1 MMKIEELKPHP
12 RNSEFFD
19 DMSGDKWKEFLESI
33 KTSGVIE
40 PIVITQD
47 KVIVSG
53 HQRVR
58 ACKEL
63 GITEIL
69 AETKHYNSEDDV
81 IKDLLETNIRQ
92 RGTVGGSEKKL
103 TARID
108 ELKRIYGIRAG
119 STNQKGTE
127 IGASV
132 GLSNSREQSKTFDQI
147 LADEG
152 IDRATYFKAK
162 KLQSLSPEIQQ
173 LIEEDKISATT
184 AYKLIAK
191 LSDIEQEQLIQSLP
205 VTEKLTQKQVQSY
218 VNQLKTKQDSVDLLK
233 QKYVEL
239 QEQLK
244 QANNDNPKKE
254 ELEQQIEHLKKRI
267 VDLVQE
273 KDKIERQKTKTVVE
287 RVEVDKPETLQQIT
301 DLRNELQKKTED
313 NRTLSNMNIEQA
325 QMLSKFMG
333 SSTEYQLVSHCSEI
347 TLKMLNFVKEM
358 SQYDYMA
365 ETFNSIPLA
374 TRMEYARCIR
384 SVKQWADNILETI
397 QTQENKYAVH
407 IN

>member
-1 MMKIEELKPHP
+1 MKIEELIPHK

-19 DMSGDKWKEFLESI
+19 DMTGEKWQEFLESI

-69 AETKHYNSEDDV
+69 AETKHYKSEDDI

-108 ELKRIYGIRAG
+108 ELKRIYGIRNG
-119 STNQKGTE
+119 SHGEKR
-127 IGASV
+127 V
-132 GLSNSREQSKTFDQI
+132 GLSNSDNNKTFDQI

-152 IDRATYFKAK
+152 IDRETYFKAK

-205 VTEKLTQKQVQSY
+205 ITEKLTQKQVQEY

-239 QEQLK
+239 QEQLN
-244 QANNDNPKKE
+244 QTITDNQNKK
-254 ELEQQIEHLKKRI
+254 ELEQQIQQYRI
-267 VDLVQE
+267 KIANLIQE
-273 KDKIERQKTKTVVE
+273 KDKIEKQKTKTVTE
-287 RVEVDKPETLQQIT
+287 RVEVDKPETMQRIK
-301 DLRNELQKKTED
+301 ELQAQLQEKTKD
-313 NRTLSNMNIEQA
+313 NSNLSKTNIEQA
-325 QMLSKFMG
+325 KMLHQFMG
-333 SSTEYQLVSHCSEI
+333 ASTEYQLVSHCSEI
-347 TLKMLNFVKEM
+347 TLKILNFIKEM
-358 SQYDYMA
+358 SPYDYMA

-374 TRMEYARCIR
+374 TRTEYARCIQSLR
-384 SVKQWADNILETI
+384 KWADNILEVI
-397 QTQENKYAVH
+397 STQENMYV
-407 IN
+407 IDTEGE

>member
-1 MMKIEELKPHP
+1 MKIEELIPHK

-19 DMSGDKWKEFLESI
+19 DMTGDKWQEFLESI

-69 AETKHYNSEDDV
+69 AETQHYKSEDDV

-108 ELKRIYGIRAG
+108 ELKRIYGIRNG
-119 STNQKGTE
+119 SINPKGTE
-127 IGASV
+127 IGTSI

-152 IDRATYFKAK
+152 IDRAAYFKAK

-184 AYKLIAK
+184 AYKF
-191 LSDIEQEQLIQSLP
+191 
-205 VTEKLTQKQVQSY
+205 
-218 VNQLKTKQDSVDLLK
+218 SV
-233 QKYVEL
+233 
-239 QEQLK
+239 
-244 QANNDNPKKE
+244 
-254 ELEQQIEHLKKRI
+254 
-267 VDLVQE
+267 
-273 KDKIERQKTKTVVE
+273 
-287 RVEVDKPETLQQIT
+287 
-301 DLRNELQKKTED
+301 
-313 NRTLSNMNIEQA
+313 
-325 QMLSKFMG
+325 
-333 SSTEYQLVSHCSEI
+333 
-347 TLKMLNFVKEM
+347 
-358 SQYDYMA
+358 
-365 ETFNSIPLA
+365 
-374 TRMEYARCIR
+374 
-384 SVKQWADNILETI
+384 
-397 QTQENKYAVH
+397 
-407 IN
+407 

>member
-1 MMKIEELKPHP
+1 M
-12 RNSEFFD
+12 RSYD
-19 DMSGDKWKEFLESI
+19 
-33 KTSGVIE
+33 
-40 PIVITQD
+40 
-47 KVIVSG
+47 
-53 HQRVR
+53 
-58 ACKEL
+58 
-63 GITEIL
+63 
-69 AETKHYNSEDDV
+69 SEDAI

-92 RGTVGGSEKKL
+92 RGTIGGSELKL
-103 TARID
+103 GRRIN
-108 ELKRIYGIRAG
+108 ELSRIYGIKNG
-119 STNQKGTE
+119 NNQYTSNEGTNNVQTLTQEDLAAQLG
-127 IGASV
+127 ISV
-132 GLSNSREQSKTFDQI
+132 RTLQN
-147 LADEG
+147 
-152 IDRATYFKAK
+152 AK
-162 KLQSLSPEIQQ
+162 SLTTLPPEIQE
-173 LIEEDKISATT
+173 LIEQGNISPST
-184 AYKLIAK
+184 ASRLIAK
-191 LSDIEQEQLIQSLP
+191 LTPEQQEQLIQSLP
-205 VTEKLTQKQVQSY
+205 ITEKLTQKQVQSY
-218 VNQLKTKQDSVDLLK
+218 VDQLSKKQESVDLLK
-233 QKYVEL
+233 QKYLEL

-333 SSTEYQLVSHCSEI
+333 TSTEYQLVSHCSEI

-397 QTQENKYAVH
+397 QTQENKYAVE